1 MTLLTGS
8 RLRLGPELSPPA
20 SPAHPP
26 AVLTDCLRSPGDKQ
40 ALQTARSL
48 PRGLP
53 SQAPAALLPRPVWP
67 LPIHATHWQPR
78 LQARDLTQR
87 LQPLLTIDRGK
98 RASEPRAWAFS
109 TLLGASPTPHQGALP
124 PLTPHCVGRLSAWLT
139 SPPREKGSGR
149 VSHCCPRPSTRLGSD
164 GAQ

>member
-8 RLRLGPELSPPA
+8 RLTLGPELSPPD

-26 AVLTDCLRSPGDKQ
+26 AVLTDRLRSPGDKQ

-109 TLLGASPTPHQGALP
+109 TLLGASPTPHQGVLP
-124 PLTPHCVGRLSAWLT
+124 P
-139 SPPREKGSGR
+139 
-149 VSHCCPRPSTRLGSD
+149 
-164 GAQ
+164 